1 MAMQKV
7 QVVSEIQLDL
17 DQLLSGIAQ
26 LDTSTLT
33 ELQQQVSRLLAHRK
47 APSVS
52 QREMELLQQINQRLP
67 SAMRQRYTE
76 LNAKLHEET
85 ISTAEHQELLILID
99 QIELEDARR
108 LQHLVELAQLR
119 GVTLDAVME
128 QLGLRVPVY
137 G

>member
-1 MAMQKV
+1 MQKV

-33 ELQQQVSRLLAHRK
+33 EFQQQVSRLLAHRR

-52 QREMELLQQINQRLP
+52 QREVELLQQINQRLP
-67 SAMRQRYTE
+67 LAMRQRYAE

-85 ISTAEHQELLILID
+85 INTGEHQELLALID
-99 QIELEDARR
+99 QIELGDAKR

-119 GVTLDAVME
+119 GVALDAVME
-128 QLGLRVPVY
+128 QLGLGVPVY

>member
-1 MAMQKV
+1 MQKV

>member
-1 MAMQKV
+1 MQKV

-33 ELQQQVSRLLAHRK
+33 ELQQQVSRLLAHRR

-52 QREMELLQQINQRLP
+52 QREVELLQQINQRLP
-67 SAMRQRYTE
+67 LAMQQRYAE
-76 LNAKLHEET
+76 LNAKLHAET
-85 ISTAEHQELLILID
+85 ISTAEHQELLALID
-99 QIELEDARR
+99 QIELGDAKR
-108 LQHLVELAQLR
+108 LQHLVELSQLR
-119 GVTLDAVME
+119 GVALDAVMQ
-128 QLGLRVPVY
+128 QLGLGVPVY

>member
-1 MAMQKV
+1 MQKV

-119 GVTLDAVME
+119 GAAK
-128 QLGLRVPVY
+128 
-137 G
+137 